1 MKISYNWLKEF
12 APFTLEEE
20 KAAEILTDLGLEIE
34 GMERWESVRGG
45 LRGIVIGK
53 VLTCVPHPNSDH
65 LHITTV
71 DLGDGS
77 PVQIVCGAPNVA
89 AGQTVPVATLGAV
102 LYDKDGS
109 EFRIKES
116 KLRGEVSKGM
126 ICAEDELGLGDS
138 HEGIMVLPDDIP
150 AGTPASEV
158 FHVET
163 DTVFEIGLTP
173 NRADAMS
180 HLGVARDLAA
190 RLKYQGEP
198 LEITL
203 PQREIQP
210 TDEFPVKVVVEDPKR
225 APRYCGI
232 VIKGVKIAPSPVWLA
247 NRLKAVGVNSIN
259 NVVDITNYVLQ
270 SLGQPLHAFD
280 LRQVGGEIHVKTCPE
295 GTPFVTLD
303 GEQRKLSQEDLMICS
318 ATAPM
323 CIAGV
328 YGGLESGIKD
338 DTTDVFIESAYFDP
352 VTIRRTSKRHGLQTD
367 ASFRYERGIDPNITI
382 DALCLAARLMC
393 TLAGGHI
400 ASGIT
405 DICSDPAVKAPF
417 PVTFRY
423 DHVARLLG
431 KDIPHQDIRK
441 ILEALE
447 IKIVEQTPEAL
458 RLEVPAYRV
467 DVQREADVAEDLLR
481 VYGYNHIEVSPVLHT
496 SIVSDDKRS
505 PERLFNLCGDLLAAR
520 GYHEIMSN
528 SLTRSAYTAL
538 SKDIDPQT
546 TVRLLNPLSSDLDVL
561 RQSLLFCA
569 LEAVARNISHRR
581 SDLRLFELGKTYNH
595 YGDRYVEE
603 SHLAMT
609 LTGKANEESW
619 RGPQREANYYDLRAD
634 FDRVMARLG
643 IGELNTIPCE
653 SDLLSEGADI
663 ASGKTV
669 IARIG
674 KVSRRILKAFDIAQ
688 DVYYC
693 DILWEKVLELA
704 RKSSITCQDL
714 PKYPSVR
721 RDLALLVDE
730 NVTYQQLH
738 NAAFAAERHIL
749 KSVNLFDVYQGKNL
763 PEGKKSY
770 ALSFTLADAEKTLDE
785 KRIETAMKKLM
796 GAFEKQFGATLRA

>member
-12 APFTLEEE
+12 APFALEEE

-203 PQREIQP
+203 PERTIQP
-210 TDEFPVKVVVEDPKR
+210 TEEFPVKVVVEDPKR

-232 VIKGVKIAPSPVWLA
+232 VVKGVKIAPSPAWLA

-259 NVVDITNYVLQ
+259 NVVDITNYVMQ

-280 LRQVGGEIHVKTCPE
+280 LRQVGGEIRVKTCPE

-367 ASFRYERGIDPNITI
+367 ASFRYERGIDPNITL

-405 DICSDPAVKAPF
+405 DICSDPAIKAPF

-538 SKDIDPQT
+538 SKDIDPQA

-595 YGDRYVEE
+595 YGDRWVEE

-619 RGPQREANYYDLRAD
+619 RGAQREANYYDLRAD

-704 RKSSITCQDL
+704 RKTSITCQDL

-749 KSVNLFDVYQGKNL
+749 KGVNLFDVYQGKNM

-785 KRIETAMKKLM
+785 KRIEATMKKLM

>member
-138 HEGIMVLPDDIP
+138 HEGIMVLPDNIP

-203 PQREIQP
+203 PQRENTTHGRVPRQGRGGRPQTGPALLRHRDQRRQDRPVARLAGQP
-210 TDEFPVKVVVEDPKR
+210 PESRRGKFHQQRGGHHQLLR
-225 APRYCGI
+225 AAIPG
-232 VIKGVKIAPSPVWLA
+232 A
-247 NRLKAVGVNSIN
+247 
-259 NVVDITNYVLQ
+259 
-270 SLGQPLHAFD
+270 PLHAFD

-352 VTIRRTSKRHGLQTD
+352 VTIRRTAKRHGLQTD
-367 ASFRYERGIDPNITI
+367 ASFRYERGIDPNITL

-538 SKDIDPQT
+538 TKRST
-546 TVRLLNPLSSDLDVL
+546 
-561 RQSLLFCA
+561 
-569 LEAVARNISHRR
+569 HRR
-581 SDLRLFELGKTYNH
+581 PSAC
-595 YGDRYVEE
+595 
-603 SHLAMT
+603 S
-609 LTGKANEESW
+609 
-619 RGPQREANYYDLRAD
+619 
-634 FDRVMARLG
+634 
-643 IGELNTIPCE
+643 
-653 SDLLSEGADI
+653 
-663 ASGKTV
+663 
-669 IARIG
+669 
-674 KVSRRILKAFDIAQ
+674 IL
-688 DVYYC
+688 
-693 DILWEKVLELA
+693 
-704 RKSSITCQDL
+704 
-714 PKYPSVR
+714 
-721 RDLALLVDE
+721 
-730 NVTYQQLH
+730 
-738 NAAFAAERHIL
+738 
-749 KSVNLFDVYQGKNL
+749 
-763 PEGKKSY
+763 
-770 ALSFTLADAEKTLDE
+770 
-785 KRIETAMKKLM
+785 
-796 GAFEKQFGATLRA
+796 

>member
-232 VIKGVKIAPSPVWLA
+232 VIKGVKIAPSPAWLA

-295 GTPFVTLD
+295 DTPFVTLD
-303 GEQRKLSQEDLMICS
+303 GQQRKLSQEDLMICS

-561 RQSLLFCA
+561 RQNLLFCA

-603 SHLAMT
+603 NHLAMT

-704 RKSSITCQDL
+704 RKTSITCQDL

-749 KSVNLFDVYQGKNL
+749 KGVNLFDVYQGKNL

>member
-126 ICAEDELGLGDS
+126 ICAEDELDLGDS
-138 HEGIMVLPDDIP
+138 HEGIMVLPDNIP

-232 VIKGVKIAPSPVWLA
+232 VIKGVKIAPSPAWLA

-352 VTIRRTSKRHGLQTD
+352 VTIRRTAKRHGLQTD
-367 ASFRYERGIDPNITI
+367 ASFRYERGIDPNITL

-538 SKDIDPQT
+538 TKEIDPQT

-561 RQSLLFCA
+561 RQNLLFCA

-581 SDLRLFELGKTYNH
+581 CDLRLFELGKTYNH

-603 SHLAMT
+603 NHLAMT

-704 RKSSITCQDL
+704 RKTSITCQDL

-738 NAAFAAERHIL
+738 NTAFAAERHIL
-749 KSVNLFDVYQGKNL
+749 KGVNLFDVYQGKNL

-785 KRIETAMKKLM
+785 KRIEAAMKKLM

>member
-116 KLRGEVSKGM
+116 KLRGEISKGM

-138 HEGIMVLPDDIP
+138 HEGIMVLPDNIP

-232 VIKGVKIAPSPVWLA
+232 VIKGVKIAPSPAWLA

-352 VTIRRTSKRHGLQTD
+352 VAIRRTSKRHGLQTD

-382 DALCLAARLMC
+382 DALCLAVRLMC

-505 PERLFNLCGDLLAAR
+505 SERLFNLCGDLLAAR

-693 DILWEKVLELA
+693 DILWEKVLELT

-749 KSVNLFDVYQGKNL
+749 KGVNLFDVYQGKNL

-785 KRIETAMKKLM
+785 KRIEAAMKKLM

>member
-53 VLTCVPHPNSDH
+53 VLTCVPHPYSDH

-116 KLRGEVSKGM
+116 KLRGEISKGM

-138 HEGIMVLPDDIP
+138 HEGIMVLPDNIP

-232 VIKGVKIAPSPVWLA
+232 VIKGVKIAPSPAWLA

-382 DALCLAARLMC
+382 DALCLAVRLMC

-505 PERLFNLCGDLLAAR
+505 SERLFNLCGDLLAAR

-581 SDLRLFELGKTYNH
+581 SDLRLFEQGKTYNH

-704 RKSSITCQDL
+704 RKTSITCQDL

-749 KSVNLFDVYQGKNL
+749 KGVNLFDVYQGKNL

-785 KRIETAMKKLM
+785 KRIEAAMKKLM

>member
-116 KLRGEVSKGM
+116 KLRGEISKGM

-138 HEGIMVLPDDIP
+138 HEGIMVLPDNIP

-232 VIKGVKIAPSPVWLA
+232 VIKGVKIAPSPAWLA

-382 DALCLAARLMC
+382 DALCLAVRLMC

-505 PERLFNLCGDLLAAR
+505 SERLFNLCGDLLAAR

-674 KVSRRILKAFDIAQ
+674 KVSCRILKAFDIAQ

-693 DILWEKVLELA
+693 DILWEKVLELT

-749 KSVNLFDVYQGKNL
+749 KGVNLFDVYQGKNL

-785 KRIETAMKKLM
+785 KRIEAAMKKLM

>member
-232 VIKGVKIAPSPVWLA
+232 VIKGVKIAPSPAWLA

-303 GEQRKLSQEDLMICS
+303 GQQRKLSQEDLMICS

-505 PERLFNLCGDLLAAR
+505 SERLFNLCGDLLAAR

-561 RQSLLFCA
+561 RQNLLFCA

-603 SHLAMT
+603 NHLAMT

-770 ALSFTLADAEKTLDE
+770 ALSFTLTDAEKTLDE
-785 KRIETAMKKLM
+785 KRIEAAMKKLM

>member
-12 APFTLEEE
+12 APFALEEE

-203 PQREIQP
+203 PERTIQP
-210 TDEFPVKVVVEDPKR
+210 TEEFPVKVVVEDPKR

-232 VIKGVKIAPSPVWLA
+232 VVKGVKIAPSPAWLA

-280 LRQVGGEIHVKTCPE
+280 LRQVGGEIRVKTCPE

-367 ASFRYERGIDPNITI
+367 ASFRYERGIDPNITL

-405 DICSDPAVKAPF
+405 DICSDPAIKAPF

-481 VYGYNHIEVSPVLHT
+481 VYGYNHIEVSPVLH
-496 SIVSDDKRS
+496 
-505 PERLFNLCGDLLAAR
+505 
-520 GYHEIMSN
+520 
-528 SLTRSAYTAL
+528 
-538 SKDIDPQT
+538 
-546 TVRLLNPLSSDLDVL
+546 
-561 RQSLLFCA
+561 
-569 LEAVARNISHRR
+569 
-581 SDLRLFELGKTYNH
+581 
-595 YGDRYVEE
+595 
-603 SHLAMT
+603 
-609 LTGKANEESW
+609 
-619 RGPQREANYYDLRAD
+619 
-634 FDRVMARLG
+634 
-643 IGELNTIPCE
+643 
-653 SDLLSEGADI
+653 
-663 ASGKTV
+663 
-669 IARIG
+669 
-674 KVSRRILKAFDIAQ
+674 
-688 DVYYC
+688 
-693 DILWEKVLELA
+693 
-704 RKSSITCQDL
+704 
-714 PKYPSVR
+714 
-721 RDLALLVDE
+721 
-730 NVTYQQLH
+730 
-738 NAAFAAERHIL
+738 
-749 KSVNLFDVYQGKNL
+749 
-763 PEGKKSY
+763 
-770 ALSFTLADAEKTLDE
+770 
-785 KRIETAMKKLM
+785 
-796 GAFEKQFGATLRA
+796 

>member
-45 LRGIVIGK
+45 LRGIAIGK

-138 HEGIMVLPDDIP
+138 HEGIMVLPDNIP

-232 VIKGVKIAPSPVWLA
+232 VIKGVKIAPSPAWLA

-382 DALCLAARLMC
+382 DALCLAVRLMC

-505 PERLFNLCGDLLAAR
+505 SERLFNLCGDLLAAR

-693 DILWEKVLELA
+693 DILWEKVLELT

-749 KSVNLFDVYQGKNL
+749 KGVNLFDVYQGKNL

-785 KRIETAMKKLM
+785 KRIEAAMKKLM

>member
-138 HEGIMVLPDDIP
+138 HEGIMVLPDNIP

-232 VIKGVKIAPSPVWLA
+232 VIKGVKIAPSPAWLA

-382 DALCLAARLMC
+382 DALCLAVRLMC

-505 PERLFNLCGDLLAAR
+505 SERLFNLCGDLLAAR

-603 SHLAMT
+603 CHLAMT

-693 DILWEKVLELA
+693 DILWEKVLELT

-749 KSVNLFDVYQGKNL
+749 KGVNLFDVYQGKNL

-785 KRIETAMKKLM
+785 KRIEAAMKKLM

>member
-89 AGQTVPVATLGAV
+89 AGQTVPVAILGAV

-232 VIKGVKIAPSPVWLA
+232 VIKGVKIAPSPAWLA

-546 TVRLLNPLSSDLDVL
+546 TVCLLNPLSSDLDVL

>member
-116 KLRGEVSKGM
+116 KLRGEISKGM

-138 HEGIMVLPDDIP
+138 HEGIMVLPDNIP

-232 VIKGVKIAPSPVWLA
+232 VIKGVKIAPSPAWLA

-382 DALCLAARLMC
+382 DALCLAVRLMC

-431 KDIPHQDIRK
+431 KDIPHQDIRR

-693 DILWEKVLELA
+693 DILWEKVLELT

-749 KSVNLFDVYQGKNL
+749 KGVNLFDVYQGKNL

-785 KRIETAMKKLM
+785 KRIEAAMKKLM